1 MAWVDG
7 WKVDSATDSDGN
19 CVRTEYFGGPEKMKE
34 KLELKNMVMKGI
46 EVEIGLLPKVTLLY
60 S

>member
-1 MAWVDG
+1 
-7 WKVDSATDSDGN
+7 
-19 CVRTEYFGGPEKMKE
+19 MKE

-46 EVEIGLLPKVTLLY
+46 EVEIGLLPKVTLVY